1 VAAIKLEKVI
11 NIPGFS
17 TSGLLM
23 MHGGIKQSLAVDDNT
38 AVEKDK
44 PYGVRAFPDWKE
56 MSDAIETE
64 LKSRGVKFHAVPW

>member
-1 VAAIKLEKVI
+1 M

-38 AVEKDK
+38 PEGKDK
-44 PYGVRAFPDWKE
+44 PYGVRAFANWKQ
-56 MSDAIETE
+56 MSDAIESE
-64 LKSRGVKFHAVPW
+64 LRERDVKFETVPW